1 MICFDWQCDMLSNL
15 FWSGLIF
22 DYCYTKYGNKKNPL
36 QFDNFFVRFLTW
48 CRAVSPSMLAVSI
61 SAPRFWS
68 LSTSSLSEAAQA
80 AKKTQPSVNWILCD
94 FRFGSESWELVSLSD
109 HLFNCSAL
117 LKRAEEFR
125 FSNEVIIVESWE
137 TFRSQQFD
145 EIYLKSFLFSKRL
158 ATGVSSE
165 NVLILGTIQKRRT
178 KVKCVC
184 VLLYSSQQL
193 EAANFLLKK
202 RNGLERGVPQIL
214 RHLFTNKFVLLFFVS
229 LCHRVSLQGLESL
242 WGDCMFIPADW
253 GS

>member
-1 MICFDWQCDMLSNL
+1 
-15 FWSGLIF
+15 
-22 DYCYTKYGNKKNPL
+22 
-36 QFDNFFVRFLTW
+36 
-48 CRAVSPSMLAVSI
+48 MLAVSI

-94 FRFGSESWELVSLSD
+94 FRLGSESWELVSLSD

-137 TFRSQQFD
+137 TFLSQQFD
-145 EIYLKSFLFSKRL
+145 EIYLKIFLFSKRL

-184 VLLYSSQQL
+184 VLLYSRQQL

-202 RNGLERGVPQIL
+202 RNGLERGVSQIL
-214 RHLFTNKFVLLFFVS
+214 RHLFPNNLSNYYSCSGQSLGFVRPS
-229 LCHRVSLQGLESL
+229 KT
-242 WGDCMFIPADW
+242 
-253 GS
+253 

>member
-1 MICFDWQCDMLSNL
+1 
-15 FWSGLIF
+15 
-22 DYCYTKYGNKKNPL
+22 
-36 QFDNFFVRFLTW
+36 
-48 CRAVSPSMLAVSI
+48 MLAVSI

-145 EIYLKSFLFSKRL
+145 EIYLKSFYLVKDWL
-158 ATGVSSE
+158 QESSE

-184 VLLYSSQQL
+184 VLLYSRQQL

-214 RHLFTNKFVLLFFVS
+214 RHLFTNKFISLFISLNFVS
-229 LCHRVSLQGLESL
+229 LCHVMFFVQAWNDKVSNLIFVGNVNVPSL
-242 WGDCMFIPADW
+242 HNYCFFFSNFSADFQVDFSW
-253 GS
+253 QQLKCTEKLLNQKLCKK

>member
-1 MICFDWQCDMLSNL
+1 
-15 FWSGLIF
+15 
-22 DYCYTKYGNKKNPL
+22 
-36 QFDNFFVRFLTW
+36 
-48 CRAVSPSMLAVSI
+48 MLAVSI

-94 FRFGSESWELVSLSD
+94 FRLGSESWELVSLSD

-145 EIYLKSFLFSKRL
+145 EIYLKIFLFSKRL

-184 VLLYSSQQL
+184 VLLYSRQQL

-214 RHLFTNKFVLLFFVS
+214 RHLFTNNFILIKFCCTLSCYVWFLNINAYEMTNFLIWCLWEALKPS
-229 LCHRVSLQGLESL
+229 LYR
-242 WGDCMFIPADW
+242 
-253 GS
+253 